1 MIING
6 GQNVITGVGST
17 SINGGEACVMPT
29 TRAGR
34 RVLEGSDEGRLF

>member
-17 SINGGEACVMPT
+17 GINGGEACVMPT

-34 RVLEGSDEGRLF
+34 RVLEGS